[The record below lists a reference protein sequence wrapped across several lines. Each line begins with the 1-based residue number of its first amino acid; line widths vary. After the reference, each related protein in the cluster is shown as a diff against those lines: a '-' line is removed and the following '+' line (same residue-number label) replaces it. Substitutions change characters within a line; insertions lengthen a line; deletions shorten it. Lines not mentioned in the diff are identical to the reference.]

1 MDKNSFLSQLFTMLT
16 LVGMALL
23 VLLEPASSDDTVA
36 DDIGIHM
43 LDRLSELLSPEECQ
57 SFYTKIT
64 GPEEDV
70 DRDLDRLSEEKNPIR
85 IRNRRDIS
93 STEQCK
99 TTLSQW
105 LDTDGDTMY
114 WDRLSQALQDIGRAD
129 VSLELGKNLNQ
140 DKNLEI
146 KKNVEDYHKTVKRL
160 TSSLLLGENEMH
172 GQERLRRDG
181 ETMTMPPEEWDAL
194 ELIIERKPLPPYNRS
209 LFGWITPVAV
219 GVISGFLSS
228 FVLMAL
234 ALYSFFWILNEGR
247 PESISEMMFRSPSP
261 QRGAVYY
268 MYQQFD
274 EPGIDD
280 SEPAA
285 DENDDDDDDNWE
297 KELLDRS

>member
-1 MDKNSFLSQLFTMLT
+1 MLT
-16 LVGMALL
+16 LVGLALL
-23 VLLEPASSDDTVA
+23 VLQGPASGDDTVA
-36 DDIGIHM
+36 DDIGTHM
-43 LDRLSELLSPEECQ
+43 MDRLSELLSPEECQ
-57 SFYTKIT
+57 SFYSKIT

-70 DRDLDRLSEEKNPIR
+70 DQALDRLSEEKNLIPIR
-85 IRNRRDIS
+85 SRRDIS

-140 DKNLEI
+140 DKNLEV

-160 TSSLLLGENEMH
+160 TASLLLGENEAH
-172 GQERLRRDG
+172 GQERQRRDG
-181 ETMTMPPEEWDAL
+181 ETLTLSGPEEWDAL
-194 ELIIERKPLPPYNRS
+194 ELIIKRKRLPPYNRS

-219 GVISGFLSS
+219 GIISGFLSS
-228 FVLMAL
+228 CVLVAL

-247 PESISEMMFRSPSP
+247 PESLSEMMFRSPSP

-268 MYQQFD
+268 TYQQLD
-274 EPGIDD
+274 EPGIDGG
-280 SEPAA
+280 EPAA
-285 DENDDDDDDNWE
+285 DENDDNDDDDNNW
-297 KELLDRS
+297 KK